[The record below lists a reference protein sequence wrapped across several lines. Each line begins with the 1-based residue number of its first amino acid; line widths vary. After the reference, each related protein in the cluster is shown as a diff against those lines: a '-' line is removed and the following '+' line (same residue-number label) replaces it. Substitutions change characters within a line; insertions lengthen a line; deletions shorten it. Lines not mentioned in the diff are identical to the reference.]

1 MRGLPTSILEVPAVP
16 SPPRQPPIRHGTV
29 RAIFAVTGVTDEV
42 NDLILPGAFTTTLAT
57 RRVKSVFHHEWKDPI
72 GVVLDIEEWQPGDRR
87 FASIPG
93 GAAWPQEAGALVA
106 TIAFN
111 LRTQRGRDVYEQVK
125 QWHEY
130 GEAQF
135 SIGYK
140 VPAGA
145 ASKRHDGVR
154 IIHALDLYE
163 VSPVLHGAH
172 PMTRSLE
179 VKAAPGDGAVERKA
193 VWSAVQLEH
202 KDGEPQ
208 VGSGAMIAVYP
219 PRDVAERLAQPNGTA
234 PRHLHVT
241 LAYLGG
247 ASALDGH
254 PDDLVSLVRN
264 ALADANPL
272 EGSVGGIGRFP
283 DSGDGDVTWVPVDVP
298 GLSELRNRIADA
310 LRLSTYADAF
320 REDHGFTPH
329 ITLGYRLPDVPP
341 FPSVPVRFDDV
352 VVVQGDKRSPIS
364 LSGPPA
370 DTDDPAQAPT
380 EAKTAAAVRLEAK
393 AGGPDRNRGNAE
405 QLRHW
410 YTHGEGAARIGWGTE
425 GDFDRCVALAGQ
437 HMSAE
442 DARGY
447 CNLRHHEVLGIYPA
461 THAAQHKSAAHAA
474 VLEAKALPLETTM
487 PTSTAYSYEQ
497 LRTRIAEGARAL
509 FDDDEHTFT
518 GVEATY
524 PDQAIVVV
532 CSRGETHTY
541 AIPYTVDGFDVD
553 LGTPQPVE
561 LTTVAVPVDG
571 EERDA
576 DDVEEVEERF
586 MKPSAQAIDDATA
599 LISVSD
605 ATPGE
610 VGKLQPSV
618 ERLLEALAKK
628 GAPLPPLGKDS
639 DDSRIPPADEEDD
652 ALPDEEAPA
661 SADEEVQS
669 GVDEPTSTSPVD
681 LWADEDGAESWGA
694 TEDDDGEDEEP
705 YTPIRQKNRAVLDV
719 DEVKAQL
726 AELRL

>member
-1 MRGLPTSILEVPAVP
+1 MP
-16 SPPRQPPIRHGTV
+16 SPPRKPPPIRHGTV

-42 NDLILPGAFTTTLAT
+42 NDLILPGAFTKTLAT
-57 RRVKSVFHHEWKDPI
+57 RRVKTVFHHEWKDPI

-87 FASIPG
+87 FASVPG
-93 GAAWPQEAGALVA
+93 GAVWPKEAGALVA
-106 TIAFN
+106 TVAFN

-130 GEAQF
+130 SEAQF

-140 VPAGA
+140 VPAGG
-145 ASKRHDGVR
+145 ASRRHDGVR

-179 VKAAPGDGAVERKA
+179 VKAAPADGSVERKA
-193 VWSAVQLEH
+193 VWSPVQLEH

-208 VGSGAMIAVYP
+208 VGSGAMVAVYP
-219 PRDVAERLAQPNGTA
+219 PRDVAERLAQPDGTD

-241 LAYLGG
+241 LAYLGD
-247 ASALDGH
+247 ASALGAH
-254 PDDLVSLVRN
+254 PDDLVSVVRN

-272 EGSVGGIGRFP
+272 EGTVGGIGRFP
-283 DSGDGDVTWVPVDVP
+283 DTGDGDVTWVPVDVP

-310 LRLSTYADAF
+310 LRLSAYADAF
-320 REDHGFTPH
+320 HEDHGFTPH
-329 ITLGYRLPDVPP
+329 ITLGYRLPDVSP
-341 FPSVPVRFDDV
+341 FPSIPVRFDDV
-352 VVVQGDKRSPIS
+352 VVVQGDKRTPIP
-364 LSGPPA
+364 LSGPPT
-370 DTDDPAQAPT
+370 DTDEPAQAPV

-393 AGGPDRNRGNAE
+393 AGGLDRNRGNAE

-410 YTHGEGAARIGWGTE
+410 YTREGGAARIGWGAE
-425 GDFDRCVALAGQ
+425 GDFDRCVALASQ
-437 HMSAE
+437 HMSPE

-447 CNLRHHEVLGIYPA
+447 CNLRHHEALGIYPA
-461 THAAQHKSAAHAA
+461 THAAQSKSARAA

-487 PTSTAYSYEQ
+487 PAPTPYSYEQ
-497 LRTRIAEGARAL
+497 LRARIAEAARSL

-532 CSRGETHTY
+532 CSSGETHTY
-541 AIPYTVDGFDVD
+541 AIPYTVDQFDVD
-553 LGTPQPVE
+553 LGSPQPVE
-561 LTTVAVPVDG
+561 LTTVAIPVDG
-571 EERDA
+571 ESRDA

-586 MKPSAQAIDDATA
+586 MRPSAQAINDATA

-605 ATPGE
+605 ATPDE
-610 VGKLQPSV
+610 VGTLQPSV

-628 GAPLPPLGKDS
+628 GAPMPAAAKDS
-639 DDSRIPPADEEDD
+639 DHSHLPQADEEDD
-652 ALPDEEAPA
+652 FLPDEDVPA
-661 SADEEVQS
+661 NADEEPQDA
-669 GVDEPTSTSPVD
+669 VDEPTSTPPVD
-681 LWADEDGAESWGA
+681 LWADEDGAESWDPSD
-694 TEDDDGEDEEP
+694 EDGEDQDEDP
-705 YTPIRQKNRAVLDV
+705 YTPIKPKNRAVLDV

-726 AELRL
+726 AALRT